1 VFISIDNHNHNHNHN
16 HITRYNNI
24 ADMLIKIDCREKDL
38 LDLMRPVGGGASVSP
53 ATNPT
58 TVATA
63 AAAEPDH
70 YLMDLGDGMTIKVP
84 LPNKTLA
91 NTSVSCKGKS
101 LGTATAVA
109 AAAATTTHEIKS
121 ERLPLGDIII
131 HDPTEGRDIVLFER
145 KSLNDLAASIQDG
158 RYKEQ
163 SFRLTQ
169 TTDFHNHNI
178 IYIIEGDI
186 ARYNAKH
193 SRISKSALQSAMV
206 SLLYYKGFSVIR
218 TMSVGETAEFILHFA
233 DKVMKERAL
242 GPAIPAYSNTLTVP
256 TLPTLPCDDAI
267 DATAERYSEVASKK
281 EKRDYI
287 TRENIGEIML
297 AQVPGVS
304 PKIATGIMNKYGG
317 SVYEFLADLR
327 RKINDYE
334 ESVSPQMSSPSTVL
348 DLDLELVS
356 TKETPTDAMDTT
368 DATEPQPP
376 SPMNKNKL
384 KHVSE
389 CFRDIGDGKRNIG
402 KATIEKLCYFLS

>member
-1 VFISIDNHNHNHNHN
+1 MI
-16 HITRYNNI
+16 
-24 ADMLIKIDCREKDL
+24 IKIDCREKDL
-38 LDLMRPVGGGASVSP
+38 LDLMLPAAATATVSP

-58 TVATA
+58 ATT
-63 AAAEPDH
+63 AEPDH

-84 LPNKTLA
+84 LPKKTTPTP
-91 NTSVSCKGKS
+91 NTPTQAYCRGKS
-101 LGTATAVA
+101 LGATATK
-109 AAAATTTHEIKS
+109 TTTPPTHEIKS

-131 HDPTEGRDIVLFER
+131 HDPAQQKDIVLFER

-186 ARYNAKH
+186 ARYDAKH

-218 TMSVGETAEFILHFA
+218 TMNVGETAEFILHFA
-233 DKVMKERAL
+233 DKVVKERAL
-242 GPAIPAYSNTLTVP
+242 GPAVPAYSNTLP
-256 TLPTLPCDDAI
+256 TLPGDEDETTA
-267 DATAERYSEVASKK
+267 AERYSEVASKK

-304 PKIATGIMNKYGG
+304 PKIATGIMKKYGG

-327 RKINDYE
+327 RKLNDYE
-334 ESVSPQMSSPSTVL
+334 ESVSPQMSAPVM
-348 DLDLELVS
+348 DLDLVS
-356 TKETPTDAMDTT
+356 TKDT
-368 DATEPQPP
+368 DATKETDARPP

-389 CFRDIGDGKRNIG
+389 CFKDIGDGKRNIG
-402 KATIEKLCYFLS
+402 KVTIEKVCYFLS

>member
-1 VFISIDNHNHNHNHN
+1 
-16 HITRYNNI
+16 
-24 ADMLIKIDCREKDL
+24 MLIKIDCREKDL
-38 LDLMRPVGGGASVSP
+38 LDLLLPAAAAVSP
-53 ATNPT
+53 ATNP
-58 TVATA
+58 AAAA

-84 LPNKTLA
+84 LPKKTPA
-91 NTSVSCKGKS
+91 STMTPNTPAYRKGKS
-101 LGTATAVA
+101 LG
-109 AAAATTTHEIKS
+109 AAATTATTTTAHEIKS

-131 HDPTEGRDIVLFER
+131 HDPGQGQQGRDIVLFER

-186 ARYNAKH
+186 ARYDAKH

-218 TMSVGETAEFILHFA
+218 TQNVGETAEFILHFA
-233 DKVMKERAL
+233 DKVVKERTL
-242 GPAIPAYSNTLTVP
+242 GPAVPAYSNTLP
-256 TLPTLPCDDAI
+256 TLTTLTTLLCDDD
-267 DATAERYSEVASKK
+267 DATASTDRYSEVASKK

-297 AQVPGVS
+297 SQVPGVS
-304 PKIATGIMNKYGG
+304 PKIATGIMKKYGG

-327 RKINDYE
+327 RKLSDYE
-334 ESVSPQMSSPSTVL
+334 ESVSPQMSSTSPVME
-348 DLDLELVS
+348 LEIVS
-356 TKETPTDAMDTT
+356 TKETRT
-368 DATEPQPP
+368 DATDARPP

-389 CFRDIGDGKRNIG
+389 CFKDIGDGKRNIG
-402 KATIEKLCYFLS
+402 KATIEKVCYFLS